1 MGGTSCKPIETGPE
15 EVEPFEES
23 TEASIQEIQQ
33 IAARSPR
40 SGGPPTRSK
49 LQANAAARQA
59 KRPSERNTR
68 PASSPVV
75 PLEPAELAL
84 DEQDCLNS
92 KYRIRVT
99 CRTPPM
105 VLESA
110 SQKITISRR
119 SQVGVLKEKLAASVH
134 NWLVNR
140 PAQTEPI
147 SFESELSD
155 LMHITPA
162 HYGRLT
168 RCDFELRLD
177 GQELEDCQVLGNVG
191 VYDGT
196 ELRVALEW
204 SNLVPRSQ
212 LASKSAEYGAWH
224 HGVLKNVKVS
234 HTAPQEI
241 QGCLAHSSVANFAQ
255 ISYAP
260 ESLDSWTQLGSA
272 DGKPLYWRTH
282 DWTWDQFCLH
292 VGRNNPAGYRNYVL
306 SKAYWSCCSAGTKGT
321 PCSYRK
327 LEQRIMC
334 SEQDKLVEAKQV
346 EAKQVD
352 PTVAREADSDW
363 TSSRG
368 EDSTEGSYADADWT
382 AEEETMMLELQQKEQ
397 CSAAE
402 AKRAIQAAVRK
413 IAAEES
419 VAEESLKRPSGQ
431 NFEAI
436 KQVEHLY
443 HDWQQ
448 IGTGDKLLNAQGPR
462 VRDPRPALPVNH
474 GESEFEVADQL

>member
-1 MGGTSCKPIETGPE
+1 MGVFEGPKGPTAAKSTGAMGAASCKPIETGPE

-23 TEASIQEIQQ
+23 KEASIQEVQQ

-40 SGGPPTRSK
+40 SGGPPTRRK

-59 KRPSERNTR
+59 QRPSERNTR

-75 PLEPAELAL
+75 PLEPSSLAL

-92 KYRIRVT
+92 KYRIQVT

-119 SQVGVLKEKLAASVH
+119 SQVGVLKEKLAASMH

-140 PAQTEPI
+140 PALAEPI
-147 SFESELSD
+147 CFESELSD

-162 HYGRLT
+162 HFGRLT
-168 RCDFELRLD
+168 RGDFELRLD
-177 GQELEDCQVLGNVG
+177 GQELDDSQVLGNVG

-196 ELRVALEW
+196 ELRVALDW
-204 SNLVPRSQ
+204 SNLTARSQ
-212 LASKSAEYGAWH
+212 LETKSTEYGAWH

-234 HTAPQEI
+234 HTAPLEI
-241 QGCLAHSSVANFAQ
+241 QGCLAHSSIANFAQ
-255 ISYAP
+255 ISYVP

-272 DGKPLYWRTH
+272 DGKPLYWRTY

-306 SKAYWSCCSAGTKGT
+306 IQAYWSCCSAGTKGA

-327 LEQRIMC
+327 LEQRIHC
-334 SEQDKLVEAKQV
+334 SEQNKPSEPKQV
-346 EAKQVD
+346 EPKQVESKQVR
-352 PTVAREADSDW
+352 TAVVREADSDW

-368 EDSTEGSYADADWT
+368 EESTEGSYADAD
-382 AEEETMMLELQQKEQ
+382 
-397 CSAAE
+397 
-402 AKRAIQAAVRK
+402 
-413 IAAEES
+413 
-419 VAEESLKRPSGQ
+419 
-431 NFEAI
+431 
-436 KQVEHLY
+436 
-443 HDWQQ
+443 
-448 IGTGDKLLNAQGPR
+448 
-462 VRDPRPALPVNH
+462 
-474 GESEFEVADQL
+474 